1 MATRTLAG
9 IYGLVAISITI
20 WLESRGMKLESQIFL
35 WTAVVLLGPIG
46 IGWVTREFRQRW
58 FWVALAASCIV
69 HTALVWNFRNNL
81 PARNAFASLLLGGI
95 EAVGLAI
102 VSAKIRDLMGHKSKQ
117 RR

>member
-69 HTALVWNFRNNL
+69 HTALEEFQKQSPSPKRIRITFARRN
-81 PARNAFASLLLGGI
+81 
-95 EAVGLAI
+95 
-102 VSAKIRDLMGHKSKQ
+102 
-117 RR
+117 